1 VNTRQQSYAGQ
12 IVARIAELRQREAG
26 ATLEPQR
33 AALRHMLRLWRLE
46 LSLVER
52 EVAEPI
58 PDTSLLQTSPHTR
71 ASAAVSAIA
80 AISAELEVLEAMR
93 DQGSPTDVSLRSRRI
108 HHLLVDLASAR
119 RLLASVEMHDD

>member
-12 IVARIAELRQREAG
+12 IVARITELRQREAG

-46 LSLVER
+46 LFLVER
-52 EVAEPI
+52 DVAAST
-58 PDTSLLQTSPHTR
+58 PDADLRQTSLRTR
-71 ASAAVSAIA
+71 ASAAVSAIG
-80 AISAELEVLEAMR
+80 AISAELEVLESMR

-108 HHLLVDLASAR
+108 RHLLVDLASAR